1 MRRGDS
7 QTVSGS
13 TEGSDENFRFR
24 DCSLSPETPSA
35 TELLDRFHALR
46 PEGRIVDN
54 HLVPAPPADPRH
66 VQNPRESSTKTDRSV
81 PPLTLTPAPGWQSE
95 TDRPLTLTPAPG
107 WRTRPIVID
116 VPSAEAE
123 PEPQPELK
131 PEPQPELKPEPAEP
145 IGEQKTAKK
154 AVRRVVCRWRIA
166 RQLDGGARIVR
177 TRSRS
182 PYFE

>member
-35 TELLDRFHALR
+35 AELLDRFHALAAAS
-46 PEGRIVDN
+46 RIVVWLPKSYSENPWYSD
-54 HLVPAPPADPRH
+54 LPPTASGGGRSG
-66 VQNPRESSTKTDRSV
+66 SSTD
-81 PPLTLTPAPGWQSE
+81 P
-95 TDRPLTLTPAPG
+95 PLTLTPAPG
-107 WRTRPIVID
+107 WRTRPIAID
-116 VPSAEAE
+116 VPSAKA
-123 PEPQPELK
+123 EPQPELK
-131 PEPQPELKPEPAEP
+131 PEPKPEAEP
-145 IGEQKTAKK
+145 TGETTAKK
-154 AVRRVVCRWRIA
+154 AVRQVVCRWRIQ

-182 PYFE
+182 PYFECQALTVG